1 MGIVAT
7 IPHVQIALRV
17 LAILMG
23 VPPIAHT
30 EWNKWQLKR
39 LKKGIGAAANDEL
52 AKFLADRRS
61 VEATE
66 YKWWKVVLIIL
77 GTVCV
82 LLSYILPLLF
92 P

>member
-1 MGIVAT
+1 MGIVPT
-7 IPHVQIALRV
+7 ISHVQIALRV
-17 LAILMG
+17 AAILSG

-39 LKKGIGAAANDEL
+39 LKKGIGAAADDEL

-66 YKWWKVVLIIL
+66 YKPWKVVLIIL
-77 GTVCV
+77 GLVCG
-82 LLSYILPLLF
+82 LLSYFLPLLF